1 MKRLA
6 VILGLVML
14 LAAFAYP
21 AFARGPGWGGQ
32 GKQFCPGAGPG
43 PGGGYGPGTGYS
55 PRLGGGGFAG
65 GWSNLTPEQ
74 MTQLEQLRQTHY
86 NDTADLRN
94 ELRSKSYELRAV
106 LVSPTTDPQKAQEL
120 QKQVSDLRTR
130 MDERRLAFKLD
141 AKKIAPEAAFGGGFG
156 RGQGPRMGR
165 GVGPGPCWN

>member
-1 MKRLA
+1 
-6 VILGLVML
+6 
-14 LAAFAYP
+14 
-21 AFARGPGWGGQ
+21 
-32 GKQFCPGAGPG
+32 
-43 PGGGYGPGTGYS
+43 
-55 PRLGGGGFAG
+55 
-65 GWSNLTPEQ
+65 
-74 MTQLEQLRQTHY
+74 LEQLRQTHY

-94 ELRSKSYELRAV
+94 ELRAKSYELKAV

-156 RGQGPRMGR
+156 RGKGPRMGR